1 MVDSPAGRFTVTGE
15 STTFETNTYNYNRF
29 VSSFVYIHFLKLDLK
44 LSATKKDWFE
54 FIILNEMCIYMVNS
68 PESSVGRFAGLGET
82 TRRRIDHKP
91 IKVP

>member
-15 STTFETNTYNYNRF
+15 STTFQTNTYNYNRF

-54 FIILNEMCIYMVNS
+54 FIILNEMSIYIWSIRRNLPLVDS
-68 PESSVGRFAGLGET
+68 PVSVKRPDDESTKNLS
-82 TRRRIDHKP
+82 H
-91 IKVP
+91 